1 MLKVEDF
8 LKKYNKELLMFNDK
22 EDILQC
28 NIKESQKFKVENV
41 EDAEDYKIFKIVNLE
56 NKREE
61 FFLFTKRSWNVF
73 KIDYK
78 DRKSVV

>member
-8 LKKYNKELLMFNDK
+8 
-22 EDILQC
+22 ILQC

-61 FFLFTKRSWNVF
+61 FFLFTKRS
-73 KIDYK
+73 
-78 DRKSVV
+78 

>member
-41 EDAEDYKIFKIVNLE
+41 EDAED
-56 NKREE
+56 
-61 FFLFTKRSWNVF
+61 
-73 KIDYK
+73 
-78 DRKSVV
+78 